1 MDLSEKKNEGKN
13 LRILNKIIPIDEL
26 VVKRKNFFSDMSMMK
41 AVVDIDRGIVAVNA
55 ELHSDLEQILLENE
69 IYMEITLIMI
79 MVR

>member
-1 MDLSEKKNEGKN
+1 M
-13 LRILNKIIPIDEL
+13 RILNKIIPIDEL

-41 AVVDIDRGIVAVNA
+41 AVVDIDRGIAAVNA
-55 ELHSDLEQILLENE
+55 ELHSDLEQILLENG

>member
-1 MDLSEKKNEGKN
+1 M
-13 LRILNKIIPIDEL
+13 RILNKIIPIDEL

-55 ELHSDLEQILLENE
+55 ELHSDLEQILLENG